1 MIATLILTL
10 TPWAPELPADQI
22 WMGEGVDPIK
32 AEVIETAEGR
42 RFCTK
47 SGEWV
52 QLKRRAEAMG
62 GYCQD
67 AVNIA
72 SSTCALAANELLDKT
87 RREAESTHADQQVVI
102 NALENDLKVE
112 RAKLLEE
119 RKSAERLKW
128 VTIGVGVVAVG
139 ATSVALIK

>member
-32 AEVIETAEGR
+32 AEVVETADGR

-47 SGEWV
+47 AGEWV

-72 SSTCALAANELLDKT
+72 SSTCALAANELLDRT
-87 RREAESTHADQQVVI
+87 RREAESTHADQQMLI
-102 NALENDLKVE
+102 DALENDLKLE
-112 RAKLLEE
+112 RSRLLESQE
-119 RKSAERLKW
+119 LSERLKW
-128 VTIGVGVVAVG
+128 ITVGVSVVAVG
-139 ATSVALIK
+139 AASVAIIK

>member
-22 WMGEGVDPIK
+22 WMGEGVTPIK

-87 RREAESTHADQQVVI
+87 RREAESTHADQQAVI

>member
-1 MIATLILTL
+1 
-10 TPWAPELPADQI
+10 
-22 WMGEGVDPIK
+22 MGEGVTPIK

-128 VTIGVGVVAVG
+128 VTIGVGVVAVS
-139 ATSVALIK
+139 AASVALIK

>member
-42 RFCTK
+42 RFCTR

-72 SSTCALAANELLDKT
+72 SSTCALAANELLDRT
-87 RREAESTHADQQVVI
+87 RREAEITHADQQVVI

-139 ATSVALIK
+139 VTSVALIK

>member
-22 WMGEGVDPIK
+22 WMGEGVTSIK
-32 AEVIETAEGR
+32 AEVIETTEGR

-47 SGEWV
+47 AGEWV
-52 QLKRRAEAMG
+52 QLKRRAEAMS

-87 RREAESTHADQQVVI
+87 RREAESTRVDQQVVI
-102 NALENDLKVE
+102 NALENDLKLE
-112 RAKLLEE
+112 RSRLAESQEL
-119 RKSAERLKW
+119 SERLKW
-128 VTIGVGVVAVG
+128 VAVGVSVIAVS
-139 ATSVALIK
+139 AASVAIIK

>member
-47 SGEWV
+47 AGEWV

-102 NALENDLKVE
+102 NALENDLKAE

>member
-1 MIATLILTL
+1 MIALILTL

-32 AEVIETAEGR
+32 AEGIETAEGR

-87 RREAESTHADQQVVI
+87 RREAENTHADQQVVI

>member
-10 TPWAPELPADQI
+10 TPWSPQLPADQI
-22 WMGEGVDPIK
+22 WMGEGVDPIS

-47 SGEWV
+47 SGEWI
-52 QLKRRAEAMG
+52 QLKRRAEGMG
-62 GYCQD
+62 SYCQD
-67 AVNIA
+67 AVNLA
-72 SSTCALAANELLDKT
+72 SSTCAQAANELLDKT
-87 RREAESTHADQQVVI
+87 RREAESTAADQQAVI
-102 NALENDLKVE
+102 NALNAELDVE
-112 RAKLLEE
+112 RAKLIEE

>member
-1 MIATLILTL
+1 MIALILTL

-22 WMGEGVDPIK
+22 WMGEGVTPIK

>member
-1 MIATLILTL
+1 VIATLILTL

-47 SGEWV
+47 AGEWV

-102 NALENDLKVE
+102 NALENDLKAE

>member
-22 WMGEGVDPIK
+22 WMGEGVTPIK

>member
-22 WMGEGVDPIK
+22 WMGEGVTPIK

-128 VTIGVGVVAVG
+128 VTIGVGVVAVS
-139 ATSVALIK
+139 AASVALIK

>member
-42 RFCTK
+42 RFGVK
-47 SGEWV
+47 AGEWL

-72 SSTCALAANELLDKT
+72 SSTCALAANELLDRT
-87 RREAESTHADQQVVI
+87 RREAEATSADQQVVI
-102 NALENDLKVE
+102 NALENDLKLE
-112 RAKLLEE
+112 RSRLAESQE
-119 RKSAERLKW
+119 MNERLKW
-128 VTIGVGVVAVG
+128 LTVGVGVIAVG
-139 ATSVALIK
+139 AASVAIVK